1 MKTPGFATGQGKVG
15 SGGIEEVH
23 ARKLSKRVE
32 NGRKWSKMVA
42 NCSCP
47 LMCQGRRGE
56 EARGGRDKRG
66 RDLWSN
72 ACRTASATALGARVR

>member
-32 NGRKWSKMVA
+32 NGRKWSKMVE
-42 NCSCP
+42 N
-47 LMCQGRRGE
+47 GRKLFVPVDVSGE
-56 EARGGRDKRG
+56 EGRGGERR
-66 RDLWSN
+66 
-72 ACRTASATALGARVR
+72 